1 MILLIQGYNFRFL
14 SYLGVD
20 CMTAEKPMTEKQAMK
35 KKLIHNCIELVI

>member
-1 MILLIQGYNFRFL
+1 MILLVQGYNLRFL

-20 CMTAEKPMTEKQAMK
+20 CMMTEKPMTEKQAMK